1 MHRKSYLLVL
11 PCLVWLSAGCA
22 SRKESIEFNDSF
34 KTAPENQAVVVL
46 KEPGLTKSELVQIEL
61 EVFSYLLARDFG
73 EDGQCSAIFIAAEES
88 RTEALVKKF
97 PRHVPPLKAW
107 WHLDQQPG
115 QSPRDLDTG
124 RPAMVLSADVADPE
138 SGVVTAIG
146 KWFAGDAVSGHC
158 TFELKKDGGNWVIQS
173 VK

>member
-1 MHRKSYLLVL
+1 MHRQYYSLVL
-11 PCLVWLSAGCA
+11 PWLVWLSAGCA
-22 SRKESIEFNDSF
+22 SHQESIELNDRF
-34 KTAPENQAVVVL
+34 KAAPENQAVVVL
-46 KEPGLTKSELVQIEL
+46 KEPGLTKSELMQIEM
-61 EVFSYLLARDFG
+61 EVFSFLLSRHFG
-73 EDGQCSAIFIAAEES
+73 EDEQCSAIFIAAEES

-138 SGVVTAIG
+138 DGVVTAIG
-146 KWFAGDAVSGHC
+146 KWFAGDAMSGQC
-158 TFELKKDGGNWVIQS
+158 TFQLKKDGDIWVIRS
-173 VK
+173 MK